1 MPKTARKK
9 AAKPKAEKKVEKH
22 VLRPAFKCHGGKAY
36 LKSWIIENFPKN
48 AEEMVYVE
56 PYSGA
61 ASVLFNKPPG
71 PEEVLNDL
79 HPGIIEIFKAI
90 RDQPTEFLKKL
101 KRLSY
106 TEKTFDKALKRA
118 EEPFPVKLDLAV
130 NEYVLRRMSR
140 GGMKNAFAWS
150 DRLRGGQPGDVN
162 AWETALEQIPALSER
177 LQTVY
182 IFNKP
187 AIEVIRAFNKS
198 NTLLYVDPP
207 YLHSTRAAKKVY
219 EKFEMSEDDHRR
231 LLDALCCFRGKVIV
245 SGYDSELYNEFF
257 ANWTKVTRDIVNHS
271 SQSKTKEYKTE
282 ILWKNFTE

>member
-1 MPKTARKK
+1 MVKTRKK
-9 AAKPKAEKKVEKH
+9 AERH
-22 VLRPAFKCHGGKAY
+22 ILRPAFKCHGGKAY
-36 LKSWIIENFPKN
+36 LKNWIIENFPKD
-48 AEEMVYVE
+48 AKDMVYVE

-61 ASVLFNKPPG
+61 ASVLFNKEPG

-90 RDQPTEFLKKL
+90 RDQPVEFLKKL
-101 KRLSY
+101 KKLKY
-106 TEKTFDKALKRA
+106 NEKTFEKALKRA
-118 EEPFPVKLDLAV
+118 ESEEGFPVKLDMAV
-130 NEYVLRRMSR
+130 NEYTLRRMSR
-140 GGMKNAFAWS
+140 GGMKKAFAWS

-162 AWETALEQIPALSER
+162 AWETALDQIPLLSDR
-177 LQTVY
+177 LQNVY
-182 IFNKP
+182 VFNKP

-207 YLHSTRAAKKVY
+207 YLHSTRASKTVY
-219 EKFEMSEDDHRR
+219 EKFEMSEDDHKK

-257 ANWTKVTRDIVNHS
+257 AKWTKVERTIVNHS
-271 SQSKTKEYKTE
+271 SQSKTKEYKVE